1 MSSKGLVALVAAF
14 VVVFLVSSTV
24 YVIPET
30 HRGVMLRFGE
40 LVETGIE
47 PGLHFKLPWV
57 DEVREFDTRV
67 LTLDLTTNRYL
78 TIEKKP
84 LDVDSYVT
92 WQIQDVDQFYRATG
106 GDELRAINLIT
117 SRVDTGLR
125 NQFAERT
132 MFEVISGE
140 RDLLVRELTETVDQ
154 LVEAEFGV
162 KIRDIRVK
170 AIELPAE
177 VSENVFRRMRTER
190 EKEAQEYRSRG
201 RELGE
206 GIRADADRQRTVVLA
221 EAFREGEQIRA
232 EGDRVAA
239 RTYADAY
246 SQNSDF
252 YQFYR
257 TLRAYEE
264 AFGDQDDMMV
274 IDAEGDFMRFFTN
287 KDALRSGGGNT
298 ITNALR
304 SSSQDN

>member
-1 MSSKGLVALVAAF
+1 MSPKGLVALVAAL
-14 VVVFLVSSTV
+14 VVVLLVASTV

-30 HRGVMLRFGE
+30 HRGVLLRFGE

-57 DEVREFDTRV
+57 DEVRQFDTRV
-67 LTLDLTTNRYL
+67 LSLDVPAKRYL

-84 LDVDSYVT
+84 LDVDSYVM

-140 RDLLVRELTETVDQ
+140 RDLLVNELTEAVDQ

-162 KIRDIRVK
+162 NIRDIRVK
-170 AIELPAE
+170 AIELPGE

-201 RELGE
+201 RELAE

-221 EAFREGEQIRA
+221 EAFREGEEIRA
-232 EGDRVAA
+232 EGDRIAA

-246 SQNSDF
+246 NQNSDF
-252 YQFYR
+252 YQFFR
-257 TLRAYEE
+257 SLRAYQD
-264 AFGDQDDMMV
+264 AFGDQNDMMV
-274 IDAEGDFMRFFTN
+274 IDAEGDFMRFFT
-287 KDALRSGGGNT
+287 DQGALRENTLDSQTLRGNIGGN
-298 ITNALR
+298 
-304 SSSQDN
+304 

>member
-1 MSSKGLVALVAAF
+1 MTSKGLVALVGAF
-14 VVVFLVSSTV
+14 VVILLVSSTV

-30 HRGVMLRFGE
+30 HRGVLLRFGE
-40 LVETGIE
+40 LVETNIQ

-57 DEVREFDTRV
+57 DQVRQFDARV

-92 WQIQDVDQFYRATG
+92 WQIQDVDQFYRSTG
-106 GDELRAINLIT
+106 GDELRAISLIT

-125 NQFAERT
+125 NEFAERT

-140 RDLLVRELTETVDQ
+140 RDVLVNELTEAVDRV
-154 LVEAEFGV
+154 VEAEFGI

-170 AIELPAE
+170 AIELPGE

-201 RELGE
+201 RELAE

-232 EGDRVAA
+232 EGDRIAA

-246 SQNSDF
+246 NQNSDF
-252 YQFYR
+252 YQFFR
-257 TLRAYEE
+257 SLRAYED

-274 IDAEGDFMRFFTN
+274 IDAEGDFMRFFT
-287 KDALRSGGGNT
+287 DQ
-298 ITNALR
+298 NALPGNL
-304 SSSQDN
+304 QGAQGN